1 MSRSYNKKSL
11 DMRRIWTNGCFD
23 ILHIGHIKLLEFAKS
38 QGDYL
43 IVGIDSDERIKSSK
57 GEGRPINNQ
66 KNRSE
71 FLRAI
76 GVVDEVVIFNSSEG
90 LSNAVKENFID
101 LIVIGDD
108 YEGKDVIGSEH
119 ADVLFFKKIPDISSS
134 SIISKI
140 IPSSE
145 YIEEKN
151 SSG

>member
-1 MSRSYNKKSL
+1 
-11 DMRRIWTNGCFD
+11 MRRIWTNGCFD

-43 IVGIDSDERIKSSK
+43 IVGIDSDERIKGSK
-57 GEGRPINNQ
+57 GEERPINNQ
-66 KNRSE
+66 KDRCE

>member
-1 MSRSYNKKSL
+1 MSRSYNEIKKF
-11 DMRRIWTNGCFD
+11 MKKIWTNGCFD

-43 IVGIDSDERIKSSK
+43 IVGIDSDRRVKESK
-57 GEGRPINNQ
+57 GEQRPINNQ
-66 KNRSE
+66 KNRCE

-76 GVVDEVVIFNSSEG
+76 EVVDEVVIFDSSEG
-90 LSNAVKENFID
+90 LSNAIKENNVD

-108 YEGKDVIGSEH
+108 YEEKKVIGSEH
-119 ADVLFFKKIPDISSS
+119 SEVLFFKKIPDISSS
-134 SIISKI
+134 IVISKTLNG
-140 IPSSE
+140 SE

>member
-43 IVGIDSDERIKSSK
+43 IVGIDSDERIKGSK

-66 KNRSE
+66 KDRCE

-108 YEGKDVIGSEH
+108 YEGKNVIGSEH
-119 ADVLFFKKIPDISSS
+119 ADVLFFKKIPYISSS

>member
-1 MSRSYNKKSL
+1 
-11 DMRRIWTNGCFD
+11 MRRIWTNGCFD

-43 IVGIDSDERIKSSK
+43 IVGIDSDERIKCSK
-57 GEGRPINNQ
+57 GEERPINNQ
-66 KNRSE
+66 KDRCE
-71 FLRAI
+71 FLRAL

-108 YEGKDVIGSEH
+108 YKGKDVIGSEH
-119 ADVLFFKKIPDISSS
+119 ADVLFFKKIPGISSS

>member
-1 MSRSYNKKSL
+1 
-11 DMRRIWTNGCFD
+11 MRRIWTNGCFD

-57 GEGRPINNQ
+57 GEERPINSQ
-66 KNRSE
+66 KDRCE

-108 YEGKDVIGSEH
+108 YEGKNVIGSEH
-119 ADVLFFKKIPDISSS
+119 SDVLFFKKIPDISSS

>member
-66 KNRSE
+66 KDRSE